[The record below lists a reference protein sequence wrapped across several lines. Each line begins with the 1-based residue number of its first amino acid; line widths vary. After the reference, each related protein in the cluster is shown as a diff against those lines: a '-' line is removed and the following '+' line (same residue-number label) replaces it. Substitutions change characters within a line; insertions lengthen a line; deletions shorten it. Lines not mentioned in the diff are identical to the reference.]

1 MSFIYNLVIVKYF
14 ELSWTILFYTN
25 IFVYFWN

>member
-14 ELSWTILFYTN
+14 ELSWTI
-25 IFVYFWN
+25 